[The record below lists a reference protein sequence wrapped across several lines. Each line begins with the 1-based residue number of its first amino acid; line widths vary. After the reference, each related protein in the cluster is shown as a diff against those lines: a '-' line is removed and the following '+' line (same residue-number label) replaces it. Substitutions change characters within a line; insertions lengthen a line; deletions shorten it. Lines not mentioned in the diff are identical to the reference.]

1 MIVVDASGMP
11 DFASGARTRLRGWL
25 AQWPELDGA
34 AVLREGGRAID
45 GVQRPPLGLLIA
57 RGSTLLHG
65 IDLRGIEVE
74 EVAPAGGPWQRS
86 LARLRGGAAPSGLA
100 ARARLWQSETVPP
113 CGPRGV
119 PALVTI
125 HDARW
130 AEPRTATNASL
141 LRWLPRYL
149 VARHWIPRQAR
160 EWAGVVT
167 VSPAA
172 ARRLAQVLGLPES
185 RVHCIGNA
193 TVATPNPLPRAA
205 ALELLARHGVTS
217 GGYFVALGHLEPR
230 KGLELALESLALAAA
245 QRGTAQ
251 RSGAPPLPELPPLLV
266 VGGGDLAGWQARAAA
281 LQLHD
286 RVRFVGRLADDEVA
300 TLLQHARALLFPS
313 RYEGFGLPLY
323 EAFALGCPV
332 VARPLDCFES
342 LHCNAPIAAPIATP
356 SAALIRPEPTA
367 AAWAAALAELASGPP
382 PVVPRVP
389 LEVGARF
396 TWRDTA
402 AALAELW
409 QRTLAAPR

>member
-25 AQWPELDGA
+25 AQWPAPAAANAANATGGA
-34 AVLREGGRAID
+34 PP
-45 GVQRPPLGLLIA
+45 PPLGLLIA

-65 IDLRGIEVE
+65 LDLRGIEVE

-86 LARLRGGAAPSGLA
+86 LARVRGGAAPSGLA
-100 ARARLWQSETVPP
+100 ARARLWHSETVPP
-113 CGPRGV
+113 TGPRGV

-130 AEPRTATNASL
+130 AEPRAATNASL

-149 VARHWIPRQAR
+149 AARHWIPRQAR
-160 EWAGVVT
+160 QWAGVVT

-172 ARRLAQVLGLPES
+172 ARRLAQVLALPAS

-193 TVATPNPLPRAA
+193 TVATPIALPRAA
-205 ALELLARHGVTS
+205 SLELLERHGVTS

-230 KGLELALESLALAAA
+230 KGLELALEALALAAA
-245 QRGTAQ
+245 
-251 RSGAPPLPELPPLLV
+251 PPPLLV
-266 VGGGDLAGWQARAAA
+266 VGGGDLASWQARAAA
-281 LQLHD
+281 LQLRD

-342 LHCNAPIAAPIATP
+342 LRSKVPPATSSAAPTV
-356 SAALIRPEPTA
+356 ALLRPEPTA

-382 PVVPRVP
+382 PVVPRAP
-389 LEVGARF
+389 LEVGERF